1 MQPTPL
7 PLLNYP
13 TSEQD
18 FLVKNYDEKA
28 RRANRD
34 PRGIFRTPTDVSA
47 APAAGLVGPLD
58 ASSFSLLTVEHAGA
72 PASSTLGNAPS
83 PTQHEVLQNFFKSLL
98 NPKDHAASPGTSVAS
113 LGTAATASGKPPA
126 TGRGR
131 RVGVLGVVHVG
142 VGFRRQIV
150 MQAVGRKMGRT
161 LDGFLFVSLL
171 MSVRVES

>member
-28 RRANRD
+28 RCPIA
-34 PRGIFRTPTDVSA
+34 T
-47 APAAGLVGPLD
+47 
-58 ASSFSLLTVEHAGA
+58 
-72 PASSTLGNAPS
+72 
-83 PTQHEVLQNFFKSLL
+83 
-98 NPKDHAASPGTSVAS
+98 HAASPGTSVAS
-113 LGTAATASGKPPA
+113 LGIAATTSGKPPA

-131 RVGVLGVVHVG
+131 QVGVLGAVRVG

-150 MQAVGRKMGRT
+150 MQAVGQGMGRT
-161 LDGFLFVSLL
+161 LDGFLLFL
-171 MSVRVES
+171 